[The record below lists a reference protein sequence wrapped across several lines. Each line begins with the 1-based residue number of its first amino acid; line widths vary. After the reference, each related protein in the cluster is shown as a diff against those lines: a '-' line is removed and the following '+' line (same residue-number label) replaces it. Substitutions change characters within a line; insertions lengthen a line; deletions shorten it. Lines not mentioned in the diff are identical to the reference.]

1 MIVNEL
7 RTPQR
12 KFSNETNDFCR
23 NFAKDEKTTMKMPKL
38 LHSNSEVLQS
48 DPEIMNALQDLISKC
63 VSFDPNERPTF
74 IQTTEILQ
82 SLFIDS
88 FIKYKK
94 TQESE
99 QQFIS
104 ILQKYSYLF
113 Q

>member
-1 MIVNEL
+1 MD
-7 RTPQR
+7 
-12 KFSNETNDFCR
+12 K
-23 NFAKDEKTTMKMPKL
+23 
-38 LHSNSEVLQS
+38 H
-48 DPEIMNALQDLISKC
+48 QDLISKC

-104 ILQKYSYLF
+104 ILQKYSIPNDRTGFGLICLKEPNI
-113 Q
+113 